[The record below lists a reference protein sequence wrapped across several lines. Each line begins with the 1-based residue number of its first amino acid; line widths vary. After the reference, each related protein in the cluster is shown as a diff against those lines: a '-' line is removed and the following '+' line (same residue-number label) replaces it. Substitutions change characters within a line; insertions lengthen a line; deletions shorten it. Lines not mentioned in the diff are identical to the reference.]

1 MKARPTAT
9 MTTGGTMSTHAV
21 TIDSPVGALELRA
34 DDDALVTIAFTTAQ
48 PDADGVAANRQAE
61 LDVNPVLAKT
71 IEQLREYFAGERT
84 TFDLP
89 LRTGGTPFQ
98 RKVWEALAE
107 IPYGETWTYAELAR
121 RIGSPTAVRAVGAAN
136 GQNPLPIVL
145 PCHRVIGSNG
155 KLVGY
160 GGGMDRKRFLLELEA
175 RTRMQLDF
183 AASGASLH
191 DTTSYEP
198 A

>member
-1 MKARPTAT
+1 
-9 MTTGGTMSTHAV
+9 
-21 TIDSPVGALELRA
+21 
-34 DDDALVTIAFTTAQ
+34 VTIAFTTAQ
-48 PDADGVAANRQAE
+48 PDADGVAANRQVE